1 MISQNRPK
9 KSQKKRIVLIYP
21 NNSQQIA
28 EKNKK
33 KCSLPVPH
41 APQYGIRLDGG
52 GVWNDPAGMPATGF
66 RGFPFSPVTRG
77 DWQHFKTGTRD
88 TQRVLV
94 PKGWDWYTLTHGHL
108 EPNTHTHKRTHIHT
122 NLHTCTCKHPH
133 THAYR
138 NNSQFLDLTQQQ
150 HGRWGTK
157 IMQVGWGGGGLWMY
171 WAATKC
177 VQVITGDRG
186 RGWGSHHRTRISGRG
201 CGRQ

>member
-66 RGFPFSPVTRG
+66 RGFPFGPVTRG

-108 EPNTHTHKRTHIHT
+108 EPNTHTHTQMYT
-122 NLHTCTCKHPH
+122 H
-133 THAYR
+133 THKFTHVHMQTPTH
-138 NNSQFLDLTQQQ
+138 SCIQEQLTVS
-150 HGRWGTK
+150 WPYPAAAW
-157 IMQVGWGGGGLWMY
+157 QVGHEDNAGGMGGGAVCG
-171 WAATKC
+171 C
-177 VQVITGDRG
+177 TGPQPNA
-186 RGWGSHHRTRISGRG
+186 
-201 CGRQ
+201 CK